1 MFIIFQ
7 VLIYVSRV
15 SLVNKAVAGKSD
27 QGSGPSQPHKIHAH
41 KIHSLVSVGSKFTQ
55 RQTAEVSYDA
65 QVMKVIFSGTCLLK
79 TNTNKPA
86 RVEDRNT
93 STP

>member
-7 VLIYVSRV
+7 VLINVF
-15 SLVNKAVAGKSD
+15 LVNKAVAGKSD
-27 QGSGPSQPHKIHAH
+27 QGSGASQSHKIQAH
-41 KIHSLVSVGSKFTQ
+41 KIHSLVVPVGSKFTR

-86 RVEDRNT
+86 SGEERNT
-93 STP
+93 PTP